1 MQESPDEAV
10 IPQKQVGCFL
20 YPVIFL
26 SFYVTSNFVGT
37 ESKKK
42 GVIITDI
49 VQYQYDFFVVFVC
62 TAVNK

>member
-26 SFYVTSNFVGT
+26 SFYVTSKFVGT

-42 GVIITDI
+42 V
-49 VQYQYDFFVVFVC
+49 
-62 TAVNK
+62 